1 MAKGS
6 DLDRV
11 TAIVL
16 RQMRG
21 PIFML
26 IIVYAVGIVGMVL
39 IPGQDADGN
48 PARMSFFHAL
58 YFMAYTA
65 TTTGFG
71 ELPAPFTEAQRMWA
85 IACLLLSVVT
95 WVYAIGAIARLV
107 TNPFFTQSLA
117 QRRFSNSVRRI
128 REPFVII
135 CGFGDTGSLL
145 ARGLSDQGM
154 AGVVIDSDED
164 RIKALGLRHYTV
176 PMPGLWADASV
187 PGNLT
192 DAGLDRPE
200 CRAVVVLTP
209 EDVGLKIAVMARL
222 LNPEARIV
230 CRCPSRLHEDELR
243 SLGSVIIADPF
254 EAYARELA
262 LALRSPPLHT
272 LDEWLVG
279 AHGVSLRRPLRCP
292 LGTWVL
298 CGYGRMGRWVHRALT
313 ERGIDTVVV
322 DPEIDGEDGIEHK
335 VVGMATRAALVEAGV
350 DRAAGV
356 VAATGND
363 TDNLS
368 VLLNARSLNPNVFL
382 VVRQNRHENE
392 LAFTAAR
399 ADLIMQPSL
408 VSARRILLTLI
419 SPLIDECLN
428 RLERDPACLLN
439 VVYPRLLEIFETER
453 PSLWVLDIG
462 PEQTPAVARLLPQ
475 QPVTLA
481 DLLRDPRDRDV
492 QLRCMALL
500 LDRDGALSLVP
511 DGAERV
517 RPGDRLLLCA
527 VPGARRLLQAG
538 LSNDYT
544 LSYLITGRDP
554 PRGWLARWLQD
565 RNTAGAGPVSP
576 SLPPR

>member
-16 RQMRG
+16 REMRG
-21 PIFML
+21 PIFLL
-26 IIVYAVGIVGMVL
+26 ISVYAVGIVGMVA
-39 IPGQDADGN
+39 IPGQDAHGN
-48 PARMSFFHAL
+48 PAQMSFFHAL
-58 YFMAYTA
+58 YFMSYTA

-71 ELPAPFTEAQRMWA
+71 ELPAPFTEPQRMWA

-145 ARGLSDQGM
+145 ARGLSEQGM
-154 AGVVIDSDED
+154 AGVVVDIVED

-187 PGNLT
+187 PANLT

-209 EDVGLKIAVMARL
+209 EDVGLKIAVMTRL
-222 LNPEARIV
+222 LNPQARIV
-230 CRCPSRLHEDELR
+230 CRCPSRLHEEELH

-279 AHGVSLRRPLRCP
+279 ARGVSLRRPLRCP

-298 CGYGRMGRWVHRALT
+298 CGYGRMGRWVHHALS
-313 ERGIDTVVV
+313 ERGVDTVVV
-322 DPEIDGEDGIEHK
+322 AAELSDDDDIERK
-335 VVGMATRAALVEAGV
+335 VVGVASRTALIEAGV
-350 DRAAGV
+350 ESAAGV

-363 TDNLS
+363 TNNLS
-368 VLLNARSLNPNVFL
+368 ILINARALNPDVFL

-419 SPLIDECLN
+419 SPLIEEFLVS
-428 RLERDPACLLN
+428 LEQDPACLLN
-439 VVYPRLLEIFETER
+439 VVYPRLLEIFDGER
-453 PSLWVLDIG
+453 PSLWVTEISSA
-462 PEQTPAVARLLPQ
+462 QTPAVAALLEQ
-475 QPVTLA
+475 GPVTLG
-481 DLLRDPRDRDV
+481 DILRDPRDPDV
-492 QLRCMALL
+492 QLRCVALL
-500 LDRDGALSLVP
+500 LDRDGEQILMPDTDQALHG
-511 DGAERV
+511 D
-517 RPGDRLLLCA
+517 DRLLFCA
-527 VPGARRLLQAG
+527 VPRARRVLQAA
-538 LSNDYT
+538 LTNEYT

-554 PRGWLARWLQD
+554 PRGWLARWLNA
-565 RNTAGAGPVSP
+565 RSAPSGASETAG
-576 SLPPR
+576 L

>member
-16 RQMRG
+16 REMRG

-26 IIVYAVGIVGMVL
+26 IVVYAVGIVGMVA

-58 YFMAYTA
+58 YFMTYTA

-71 ELPAPFTEAQRMWA
+71 ELPAPFTEPQRMWA

-95 WVYAIGAIARLV
+95 WIYAIGAIARLV

-117 QRRFSNSVRRI
+117 QRRFSRSVRRI

-145 ARGLSDQGM
+145 ARGLSEQGM
-154 AGVVIDSDED
+154 AGVVVDINED
-164 RIKALGLRHYTV
+164 RIKALRLRHYTV

-209 EDVGLKIAVMARL
+209 EDVGLKIAVMTRL

-230 CRCPSRLHEDELR
+230 CRCPSRLHEEELR

-279 AHGVSLRRPLRCP
+279 ARGVSLRRPLSCP

-298 CGYGRMGRWVHRALT
+298 CGYGRMGRWVHQALT
-313 ERGIDTVVV
+313 ERGVDIVVV
-322 DPEIDGEDGIEHK
+322 AAELSDEDEIERK
-335 VVGMATRAALVEAGV
+335 VIGLASKRALVEAGV
-350 DRAAGV
+350 ESTAGV

-363 TDNLS
+363 THNLS
-368 VLLNARSLNPNVFL
+368 ILINARALNPDVFL

-408 VSARRILLTLI
+408 VSARRILLALI
-419 SPLIDECLN
+419 SPLIDEFLG
-428 RLERDPACLLN
+428 RLEQDPACLLN
-439 VVYPRLLEIFETER
+439 VVYPRLLEVFDGER
-453 PSLWVLDIG
+453 PALWVTTIDG
-462 PEQTPAVARLLPQ
+462 SEAPAVVSLLERG
-475 QPVTLA
+475 PVSLG
-481 DLLRDPRDRDV
+481 DVLRDPRNPEQ
-492 QLRCMALL
+492 QLRCVPLL
-500 LDRDGALSLVP
+500 LERDGDQVLMPEGSEAL
-511 DGAERV
+511 AA
-517 RPGDRLLLCA
+517 GDRVLLCS
-527 VPGARRLLQAG
+527 VPHARRLLRAA
-538 LSNDYT
+538 LTNEYT
-544 LSYLITGRDP
+544 LTYLVTGDDP
-554 PRGWLARWLQD
+554 PRGWLARWLQGH
-565 RNTAGAGPVSP
+565 RVAVPESPPAG
-576 SLPPR
+576 